1 MFFVRHAN
9 GLFPQSS
16 DAERAS
22 GNRFV
27 LRVDPGLHF
36 WSVTILEIHIAKVGA
51 KTTYTAKPSVITPIE
66 LLHKL
71 ATNEWVVDYAA
82 PAFQAGTHTDVDAAS

>member
-9 GLFPQSS
+9 GLFPQHSGVEHTS
-16 DAERAS
+16 DDK
-22 GNRFV
+22 FV

-36 WSVTILEIHIAKVGA
+36 WAVTILEIHISKVGA
-51 KTTYTAKPSVITPIE
+51 KTVYTAKPSVITPIE

-71 ATNEWVVDYAA
+71 ATNEWVADYAA
-82 PAFQAGTHTDVDAAS
+82 PAFQAGTHADMDEAS